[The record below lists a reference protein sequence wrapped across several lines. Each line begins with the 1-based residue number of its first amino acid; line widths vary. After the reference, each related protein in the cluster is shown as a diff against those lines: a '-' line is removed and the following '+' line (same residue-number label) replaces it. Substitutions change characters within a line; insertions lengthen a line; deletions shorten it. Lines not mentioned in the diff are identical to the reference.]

1 MHCVKYYCVYEI
13 TPFVAQELNV
23 HNLLDFTNY
32 IFKNF
37 IYEITFYYNILV
49 LTCKYI
55 KGIAATQFIVMS
67 NV

>member
-1 MHCVKYYCVYEI
+1 MHYVKNYCVYEI

-23 HNLLDFTNY
+23 HNLLNFTNQ
-32 IFKNF
+32 IFKHF
-37 IYEITFYYNILV
+37 IYEVTFYDNILV